1 MDAAYRK
8 GDRTMD
14 LKTEFAERL
23 ATITAAI
30 NAVDGATDAE
40 QLAILS
46 KLNHC
51 VFLLTGQ
58 RQAPIIKQGA
68 INRPTKTD
76 KRECVPCKQK
86 MLDAVKKAGEIVN
99 EDESGCT
106 G

>member
-1 MDAAYRK
+1 
-8 GDRTMD
+8 MD
-14 LKTEFAERL
+14 LKTEFANRL

-40 QLAILS
+40 QLSLMA

-51 VFLLTGQ
+51 IFFLTGEHP
-58 RQAPIIKQGA
+58 APIIRQGA
-68 INRPTKTD
+68 ANRLTKSD

-86 MLDAVKKAGEIVN
+86 MLDAVKKSGEIVN
-99 EDESGCT
+99 EDESGCA